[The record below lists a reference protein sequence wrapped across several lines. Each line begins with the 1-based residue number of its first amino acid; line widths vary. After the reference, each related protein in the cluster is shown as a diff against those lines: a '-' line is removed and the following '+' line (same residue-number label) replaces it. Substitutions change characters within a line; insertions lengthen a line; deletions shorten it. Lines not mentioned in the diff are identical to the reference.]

1 MTRLIV
7 FTSVFAIAATAAMAG
22 ESVVEIKSKKIEG
35 GSVITFDCDECPE
48 LKPRT
53 DTPDVYG
60 VEVQE
65 QNVDGEKKIVQMDN
79 MMGGSAVRIV
89 KAGTSPSNYAG
100 QTVTREGNGT
110 LVTSG
115 EPVVE
120 TVEPGQAV
128 ADNDVEYE
136 GGGEFDVDEV
146 SENEPV
152 EDGVD
157 GGSQTSS
164 VESLNM
170 DDAEHDDADPDE
182 SAAEEPHN
190 DGPEIIELRSSK

>member
-7 FTSVFAIAATAAMAG
+7 FTSAFAIAATAAMAG
-22 ESVVEIKSKKIEG
+22 DSVVHIKSKKIES
-35 GSVITFDCDECPE
+35 GSVITYHCDVCPE
-48 LKPRT
+48 LKPRFVA
-53 DTPDVYG
+53 PDIHG
-60 VEVQE
+60 VQVQE
-65 QNVDGEKKIVQMDN
+65 QDIEGEKKIVQMDN

-89 KAGTSPSNYAG
+89 RAGTNQGNYAG

-120 TVEPGQAV
+120 TVEPGVV
-128 ADNDVEYE
+128 ADNDVEYD
-136 GGGEFDVDEV
+136 GGGEFNVDEV
-146 SENEPV
+146 SENEPI
-152 EDGVD
+152 EDGID

-164 VESLNM
+164 VESVNM
-170 DDAEHDDADPDE
+170 NDAEHDDEGPGE
-182 SAAEEPHN
+182 PAAEEPHN